1 MRYLLQPRTVTG
13 TAVLEELISLEQ
25 VDLEDDAAW
34 DAWSARVGARSERG
48 LADEKR
54 RLESL
59 GLINEDWT
67 SKTTEL
73 PEDMLSSSRTSV
85 ET

>member
-1 MRYLLQPRTVTG
+1 MCGEDAPDVS
-13 TAVLEELISLEQ
+13 VEQ
-25 VDLEDDAAW
+25 VDLRDDAAW
-34 DAWSARVGARSERG
+34 DAWSARIGARSDMV

-59 GLINEDWT
+59 GLVNEDWT
-67 SKTTEL
+67 TKTAEL
-73 PEDMLSSSRTSV
+73 PEDMRPTSKTSV